1 MNHNR
6 PMGNQGLEVTEDI
19 DPKPR
24 SAIVRC
30 LGGVKCWATKMP
42 GAEWLDFFLQ
52 EVKVLEVIKE
62 L

>member
-1 MNHNR
+1 
-6 PMGNQGLEVTEDI
+6 MGNQGLEVTEGI